1 MPYIFFNFSD
11 SEFAK
16 QCKDNALKESI
27 YATYCFEF
35 LFNTLFLT
43 LSLFLLQI
51 TISNKIE
58 LIILFSM
65 LIVSIWTMINDIV
78 TQYNKTMF
86 LYFAKKMDY
95 NSSETNMEQENQ
107 MFIKI

>member
-86 LYFAKKMDY
+86 LY
-95 NSSETNMEQENQ
+95 NE
-107 MFIKI
+107 